1 MGWEYGIRTMEPAI
15 LPEVVKRLAGA
26 LTFTDMYSLE
36 HHANGFVLK
45 REDPSWPRAL
55 EVWVEEASGLEETV
69 DGELYIYCLFHIG
82 GEEARSWMQQMERE
96 TRQVDGGLTWF
107 EL

>member
-1 MGWEYGIRTMEPAI
+1 MGWEYGIRTTQPAI
-15 LPEVVKRLAGA
+15 LPEVVKRLASS
-26 LTFTDMYSLE
+26 LKFTEVYSLE
-36 HHANGFVLK
+36 HQPNGFVLK

-55 EVWVEEASGLEETV
+55 EVWIEEASGLEEIV
-69 DGELYIYCLFHIG
+69 DGESYIYCLFHIW

-96 TRQVDGGLTWF
+96 TRQFDSDLIWF

>member
-1 MGWEYGIRTMEPAI
+1 MGWEYGIRITESAS
-15 LPEVVKRLAGA
+15 LPEVVKRLASS

-45 REDPSWPRAL
+45 CKDSSWPRAL
-55 EVWVEEASGLEETV
+55 EVWIEEASGLEEIV
-69 DGELYIYCLFHIG
+69 DGELYIYCLFHIW
-82 GEEARSWMQQMERE
+82 GEEARSWMHQMERE
-96 TRQVDGGLTWF
+96 TRRVDGGLIWF